1 MYLLVDNFDSF
12 TYNLYALFKNAG
24 VDVEIVKN
32 NEPVKKSLKYKGIIL
47 SPGPS
52 SPDNAGN
59 LLEYLKFYKGKLP
72 VFGVCLGMQA
82 IGFFEGFGIRRAK
95 TVQHGKTD
103 KIVSYS
109 DSVLFNGI
117 KSPFTA
123 VRYHS
128 LVVDIEINHP
138 KVKAVSESDGEVM
151 AYEDK
156 ENMLFGVQ
164 FHPESILSEWGGA
177 IVKNFLNFCE
187 GRERFSQKGYK
198 DIIKKLTA
206 GKNLSLAESEAIFS
220 LMADGNLSE
229 VEAAA
234 VLTALT
240 VKGECEAEI
249 AGALFSLEKR
259 KVNVDLKGI
268 KAIDTCGTGG
278 DGKSTFNIS
287 TAAALTLGAMGIS
300 VVKHG
305 NRAVSGKF
313 GSADILQSMG
323 YSFPSEPEKASNL
336 LKKHNFVFLFA
347 PYFHPAMKNVAQ
359 IRKKLGF
366 PTVFNMLGPL
376 LNPAEVKYQII
387 GTSDIDRANLIAKA
401 AVLTDRERVIVYSS
415 LDGYDEVST
424 NDKTVCF
431 DVKNGEIEKFEITPS
446 DFFEPFSVPVANTP
460 EEAEL
465 VFIRAINGSDP
476 FAAKTV
482 ALNVALAMK
491 CIGVSDNLKE
501 NYENAYRFLS
511 SGKVYSYL
519 KEITNADNS

>member
-12 TYNLYALFKNAG
+12 TYNLYALFKNVGAE
-24 VDVEIVKN
+24 VEIVKN

-59 LLEYLKFYKGKLP
+59 LLEYLRFYRGKVP

-82 IGFFEGFGIRRAK
+82 IGFFEGYKIRRAK
-95 TVQHGKTD
+95 TIQHGKTD
-103 KIVSYS
+103 KIIPYS
-109 DSVLFNGI
+109 DSVLFSGI
-117 KSPFTA
+117 KNPFTA

-128 LVVDIEINHP
+128 LVIDMEP
-138 KVKAVSESDGEVM
+138 TRSKVKAVSESDGEIM
-151 AYEDK
+151 AYEDR
-156 ENMLFGVQ
+156 ESMLFGVQ
-164 FHPESILSEWGGA
+164 FHPESILSEFGET

-187 GRERFSQKGYK
+187 GREKFSETAYG

-206 GKNLSLAESEAIFS
+206 GKNLSLAESEGIFS
-220 LMADGNLSE
+220 LMADGSLSE
-229 VEAAA
+229 VETAA

-240 VKGECEAEI
+240 VKGENETEI

-259 KVNVDLKGI
+259 KVKVDLEGI

-278 DGKSTFNIS
+278 DGKFTFNIS
-287 TAAALTLGAMGIS
+287 TAAALTLGAMGIP

-323 YSFPSEPEKASNL
+323 YSFPFEPEKALKL

-366 PTVFNMLGPL
+366 PTLFNMLGPL
-376 LNPAEVKYQII
+376 LNPADVNYQII
-387 GTSDIDRANLIAKA
+387 GTSSIEKAYLMAKVVA
-401 AVLTDRERVIVYSS
+401 LTDRERVIVYSS

-424 NDKTVCF
+424 NDITVCF
-431 DVKNGEIEKFEITPS
+431 DVKNGEIEKFEINPS
-446 DFFEPFSVPVANTP
+446 DFFEPFPVPVANTP
-460 EEAEL
+460 EESEL
-465 VFIRAINGSDP
+465 VFIRAVNGSDF
-476 FAAKTV
+476 FASKTV

-491 CIGVSDNLKE
+491 CAGISDNLKE

-511 SGKVYSYL
+511 SGKVYSYI